1 MEADI
6 NAKNFLVSSRYG
18 QTLLYDS
25 VCQLLKL
32 KLPCVVLKYWMQ
44 LSLDQKVSK
53 TASGWAAHSKVSL

>member
-1 MEADI
+1 MRSEKMEADI

-32 KLPCVVLKYWMQ
+32 KLPCVVLKYWM
-44 LSLDQKVSK
+44 
-53 TASGWAAHSKVSL
+53 